1 MPDSPDVLPLQLLQ
15 PLDANQQ
22 GSEPTPL
29 GGVHRPLVSPD
40 PGVHHPAGA
49 AAAGG
54 GGGDERGW
62 RSSRLRIHRNGQV
75 RSIWAVHLPGWQ
87 QLGWQLLPPA
97 AVADSPELPAGSPRA
112 VAGEPAA
119 DVPSAAGQQPDSDVL
134 AAPAPPEAEPSDP
147 EALTA
152 TELTAPAE
160 VPNFQAMTKAQII
173 SHCLSSYG
181 VSLDGDRTKADLV
194 AAATALAAGETE
206 AVNEAAADAD
216 AVADPDPNADP
227 EPLLTQTVDDP
238 AAGGDLSLALADPID
253 LQLPDDLL

>member
-40 PGVHHPAGA
+40 PGVTPPA
-49 AAAGG
+49 

-62 RSSRLRIHRNGQV
+62 RSSRLRIHRNGQT

-97 AVADSPELPAGSPRA
+97 AG
-112 VAGEPAA
+112 AA
-119 DVPSAAGQQPDSDVL
+119 DPGGAAGAAVPGDERSGLVLPGLEPDGPFSERSAGPESDL
-134 AAPAPPEAEPSDP
+134 SDEAAPDP

-173 SHCLSSYG
+173 SHCLSNYG
-181 VSLDGDRTKADLV
+181 VSLDGDRTKSDLV
-194 AAATALAAGETE
+194 AAATALAAGDGETE

>member
-15 PLDANQQ
+15 PLNANQQ

-40 PGVHHPAGA
+40 PGVTPPA
-49 AAAGG
+49 

-87 QLGWQLLPPA
+87 QLGWQLVPPA
-97 AVADSPELPAGSPRA
+97 AAGADSPELPAGSPRA
-112 VAGEPAA
+112 VAAEPAA
-119 DVPSAAGQQPDSDVL
+119 DAPSAAGQQPGSDVL
-134 AAPAPPEAEPSDP
+134 AASDPPEPELSEHSPSDP
-147 EALTA
+147 DPLATA
-152 TELTAPAE
+152 APAG

-194 AAATALAAGETE
+194 AAATALAAGDGETE

-216 AVADPDPNADP
+216 AGTDP
-227 EPLLTQTVDDP
+227 EPGASTDPLLTPPVD
-238 AAGGDLSLALADPID
+238 DPID